1 MITAMN
7 KTNNE
12 PCDLRIGD
20 VYGIIDGRLEK
31 LRVEL
36 SIAKLCGDLVKVEVV
51 TAQIETLD
59 WVRYDVS
66 RAEV

>member
-1 MITAMN
+1 MN
-7 KTNNE
+7 KANDG